1 MSRLPDE
8 MDTVAEHFGV
18 APAQVE
24 RDHLVSHVLAAIAR
38 AVGTDD
44 VVCPRAVLS
53 RQYCARTVG
62 SRCVCSC
69 FIRRAT
75 RTDRPRS
82 STSTSG
88 TPTPRQPGSE
98 Y

>member
-1 MSRLPDE
+1 

-62 SRCVCSC
+62 LSVRMQLLHQEGY
-69 FIRRAT
+69 
-75 RTDRPRS
+75 PN
-82 STSTSG
+82 
-88 TPTPRQPGSE
+88 
-98 Y
+98 